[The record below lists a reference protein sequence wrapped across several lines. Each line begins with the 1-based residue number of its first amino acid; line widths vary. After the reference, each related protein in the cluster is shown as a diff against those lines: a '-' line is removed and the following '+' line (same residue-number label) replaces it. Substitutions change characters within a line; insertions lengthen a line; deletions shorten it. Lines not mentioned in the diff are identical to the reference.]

1 MNRHRPSPRY
11 LLNRQINYLRSDPAL
26 RKSYDQAVQERAVFL
41 AEELIELADEP
52 IPEGLDPA
60 SSSAWIQNKRVRLD
74 TRKWIPPRVY
84 RQVCGDRIDVS
95 VTDGRASVLAALEA
109 ADNLVL
115 NIDQDECQ

>member
-1 MNRHRPSPRY
+1 M
-11 LLNRQINYLRSDPAL
+11 
-26 RKSYDQAVQERAVFL
+26 QERAVFL